1 MAVGLVTGQPV
12 PLSDDDYRD
21 IQGLVRFGY
30 KHLEAARFHVLTIAD
45 AAAARAWLSNAPVT
59 TAVKGRRPD
68 VALHVAFTYE
78 GLQRL
83 GGAPNALAQFPY
95 EFKSGM
101 TEASRARRLGDVAAN
116 DRQWWLW
123 GGPGKVPHVLVLL
136 YADSAGRLDEF
147 ERGLKNPQWETAF
160 AAVTC
165 LPTSNLDG
173 IEPFGFDDGIS
184 QPVLDWERK
193 KSARVHNTTAYT
205 NLSALG
211 EVLLGYPNEYG
222 KYTDRPLLDP
232 GDDPDGILP
241 AAEDVPGKKDLGRN
255 GTYLVLRDLSQDAPA
270 FWQFIN
276 AQAAGEQEERDRVA
290 AATVGRLPADIP
302 IVPSARA
309 HVPGDTPA
317 RTILTGTPLVPL
329 SGDAIPS
336 VGPDAEDIRLNQFT
350 FHGDVD
356 GTACPYGAHIRRA
369 NPRNADLPEGTSGL
383 FAKLIRILGFGR
395 QHPHEDLIAS
405 TRFHRILRRGR
416 EYVLEG
422 AGNGGD
428 RAPQRGLRFICLNA
442 NLSRQFEFIQ
452 AAWLANPK
460 FEGLDEGDP
469 LVGNRMPL
477 PTGAPSDTFTH
488 PQPTG
493 LCRRSSAL
501 PQFVHVRGGAYFF
514 LPGIRALK
522 YLAGRPLA

>member
-1 MAVGLVTGQPV
+1 MQ
-12 PLSDDDYRD
+12 LSDDDYRD

-30 KHLEAARFHVLTIAD
+30 KHLEAARFHLLTIAD
-45 AAAARAWLSNAPVT
+45 AAAARAWLADAPVT

-83 GGAPNALAQFPY
+83 GGAANALVQFPY

-101 TEASRARRLGDVAAN
+101 TEPSRARRLGDVAAN

-123 GGPGKVPHVLVLL
+123 GGPGRLPHVLLML
-136 YADSAGRLDEF
+136 YAVSPVRLDEW
-147 ERGLKNPQWETAF
+147 EKGLKNERWEAAF
-160 AAVTC
+160 ATVTC

-184 QPVLDWERK
+184 QPELDWERK
-193 KSARVHNTTAYT
+193 KSERVHNTTAFT

-211 EVLLGYPNEYG
+211 EILLGYPNEYG

-232 GDDPDGILP
+232 GDDPGGILP
-241 AAEDVPGKKDLGRN
+241 VAEDVPGRKDLGRN
-255 GTYLVLRDLSQDAPA
+255 GTYLVLRDLSQEGPA

-276 AQAAGEQEERDRVA
+276 AQAASGREERDRVA
-290 AATVGRLPADIP
+290 GATVGRLPAEIP
-302 IVPSARA
+302 LVPRDKALVPSD
-309 HVPGDTPA
+309 PPK
-317 RTILTGTPLVPL
+317 RTILTGTPIVPP
-329 SGDAIPS
+329 SREAIAG
-336 VGPDAEDIRLNQFT
+336 VGPDPEDIRLNQFT
-350 FHGDVD
+350 FHQDRD

-369 NPRNADLPEGTSGL
+369 NPRNADLPEGTRGV
-383 FAKLIRILGFGR
+383 FATLIRILGFGR
-395 QHPHEDLIAS
+395 QHPHDDLIAS

-416 EYVLEG
+416 EYVLETTG
-422 AGNGGD
+422 DAGD
-428 RAPQRGLRFICLNA
+428 RVVQRGLRFICLNA
-442 NLSRQFEFIQ
+442 NISRQFEFIQ

-477 PTGAPSDTFTH
+477 STGTPTGTFTR
-488 PQPTG
+488 PQPSG

-522 YLAGRPLA
+522 YFAGAVRTL

>member
-1 MAVGLVTGQPV
+1 M

-30 KHLEAARFHVLTIAD
+30 KHLEAARFHLLTIED
-45 AAAARAWLSNAPVT
+45 AAAARAWLSKAPVT

-68 VALHVAFTYE
+68 AALHVAFTYE

-83 GGAPNALAQFPY
+83 GCAPNTLVQFPY

-116 DRQWWLW
+116 DRQWWRW

-136 YADSAGRLDEF
+136 YAVSAGRLDE
-147 ERGLKNPQWETAF
+147 WETALQDELWEAAF
-160 AAVTC
+160 ATLTC

-193 KSARVHNTTAYT
+193 KSARVHNTTAFT

-211 EVLLGYPNEYG
+211 EILLGYPNEYG

-232 GDDPDGILP
+232 GDDPDGVLLL
-241 AAEDVPGKKDLGRN
+241 AEDVPGKKDLGRN
-255 GTYLVLRDLSQDAPA
+255 GTYLVLRDLSQEAPA
-270 FWQFIN
+270 FWHFIN
-276 AQAAGEQEERDRVA
+276 EQAARDREERDRVA
-290 AATVGRLPADIP
+290 GAMVGRLPADIP
-302 IVPSARA
+302 IIPSGKA
-309 HVPGDTPA
+309 HVPGDTPK
-317 RTILTGTPLVPL
+317 RTILTGTPMVPL
-329 SGDAIPS
+329 GGDAIPGI
-336 VGPDAEDIRLNQFT
+336 GPDPEDIRLNQFT
-350 FHGDVD
+350 FHTDAD

-369 NPRNADLPEGTSGL
+369 NPRNADLPEATIGM
-383 FAKLIRILGFGR
+383 FAKLIHILGFGR
-395 QHPHEDLIAS
+395 RNSHDDLIAS

-416 EYVLEG
+416 EYVIET
-422 AGNGGD
+422 ADDGGD
-428 RAPQRGLRFICLNA
+428 RVPQRGLRFICLNA
-442 NLSRQFEFIQ
+442 NISRQFEFIQ
-452 AAWLANPK
+452 ASWLANPK

-477 PTGAPSDTFTH
+477 STGGSSDTFTR
-488 PQPTG
+488 PQPSG
-493 LCRRSSAL
+493 LCRRFSAL

-514 LPGIRALK
+514 LPSLRVLRYI
-522 YLAGRPLA
+522 AGL